1 MTGRKEPLTP
11 RQVVKQG
18 EACDLDRSRVLPQ
31 EPHLR
36 VFRAPACGCI

>member
-1 MTGRKEPLTP
+1 MTGKEEPLAP
-11 RQVVKQG
+11 RQVVKQE
-18 EACDLDRSRVLPQ
+18 EACGLDDLRVLPQ